1 MDVQGTISILDA
13 CAEALSNI
21 EPYSADSIERVL
33 RSVANDKNLKIGQ
46 LLGTVRVSTSGQK
59 ISPPLFQSLEILG
72 KERVSEL
79 LSNAKSKLSSTSSN

>member
-13 CAEALSNI
+13 CAEALLNI

-33 RSVANDKNLKIGQ
+33 RSVANNKNLKVGQ

-59 ISPPLFQSLEILG
+59 VSPPLFQSLEILG

-79 LSNAKSKLSSTSSN
+79 LSNAKSKLLSMSNN